1 LTTFRTPRFR
11 VLGSRIAAAFF
22 MSMMFASSAVAE
34 VCDKMFDE
42 GKGQYVTDTGL
53 HWSTWLGSPRPFVFL
68 LLAFIFVCAG
78 YLGKHHWQLWLSL
91 LSAQMALALFFLN
104 GLSNYSLFASAVSE
118 GCISFGLSLA
128 EPAIYVLLAV
138 VAFVISWKNRSSQ
151 GILAGSHDSR
161 ISWRK
166 TLLLRSFKWAFW
178 SIVAILL
185 LLGNTIAWP
194 LYKGYS
200 LDRQFLSHIINRQIV
215 ERYTN
220 NNAGQQSLDIR
231 FEVTDL
237 FRPSLNRFDFER
249 ELESIGYV
257 CDRDTRA
264 GDAKL
269 SYCRATAGYNL
280 VCRKEVSLTAQLDAQ
295 NTVRKIHASYMLTCL

>member
-1 LTTFRTPRFR
+1 
-11 VLGSRIAAAFF
+11 

-42 GKGQYVTDTGL
+42 GKGQYITDTRL

-68 LLAFIFVCAG
+68 LLAFMFVCTG
-78 YLGKHHWQLWLSL
+78 YLGRYHWQLWLSL
-91 LSAQMALALFFLN
+91 FSAVMALALFFLN
-104 GLSNYSLFASAVSE
+104 GLNNYSLFASAVSE

-138 VAFVISWKNRSSQ
+138 VAFVIWWKNKSSQ
-151 GILAGSHDSR
+151 CILRGSHDSR
-161 ISWRK
+161 IFWRK
-166 TLLLRSFKWAFW
+166 TVLLRGLKWAFW
-178 SIVAILL
+178 SILAILL
-185 LLGNTIAWP
+185 FLGNTIAWP

-200 LDRQFLSHIINRQIV
+200 LDRQFLSHIVNRQIV

-237 FRPSLNRFDFER
+237 FRPSLTRFDFER

-257 CDRDTRA
+257 CDRDTPE
-264 GDAKL
+264 GGAKL
-269 SYCRATAGYNL
+269 SYCRTRAGYNF
-280 VCRKEVSLTAQLDAQ
+280 VCRKDVSLAAQLDAQ
-295 NTVRKIHASYMLTCL
+295 NTVRKIVASYMLTCL